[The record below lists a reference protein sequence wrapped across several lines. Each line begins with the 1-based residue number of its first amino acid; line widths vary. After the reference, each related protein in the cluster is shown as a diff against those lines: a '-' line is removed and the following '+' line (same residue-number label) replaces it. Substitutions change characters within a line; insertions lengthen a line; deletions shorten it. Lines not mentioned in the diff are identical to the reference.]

1 MFNKFIESEIDRID
15 TFLVIATIF
24 LVFCLIG
31 IVRSYFLGL
40 KDSPRELFLVLL
52 VKFFEYGAFGLGML
66 TFALYLNHDVGLTDV
81 GAGTYVGVW
90 MVVISGLIMVVGA
103 VCDVIGIRQTLLIG
117 CAGLILGRSALPI
130 FEDTILV
137 SLLGFLPLAFGV
149 AISGPVLLVALKR
162 YTTESGAAL
171 AFGLYYTLL
180 NLGFAAGGWIFDHF
194 RGVYGDYSLVAT
206 LPIAGEI
213 SIYQLL
219 IATALA
225 LTIPQIL
232 VILLMRENIEMT
244 GRGIRILEKK
254 VGRVKPVFS
263 KMGTK
268 IAETARETY
277 RLLSMVVRER
287 RFWIFISALAI
298 VTFIRIVSL
307 HFLLTFPTYG
317 IRLFGDGAQVGNLY
331 AVLNPIVIVFLT
343 PLFSILTSRASS
355 YVMLLIGCS
364 ISALSIWIATVPAEI
379 FTPLMNTSFSLIIF
393 DRWLD
398 IPSSSWDPFYLS
410 IVMFIFLFSLGEAIW
425 APRLMQF
432 TAEIAPPEKEGSY
445 IALSYLPLFLGQFL
459 AGPMSGLLL
468 ATYLPAG
475 SSEGYPLH
483 YMVWVWVGLVGL
495 LTPIGMIIFRKNFQ
509 RVEHGV

>member
-1 MFNKFIESEIDRID
+1 MLHKFLGSESDRLD
-15 TFLVIATIF
+15 AFLVIAAVL
-24 LVFCLIG
+24 LVFCFMAIL
-31 IVRSYFLGL
+31 RSYFLGL

-52 VKFFEYGAFGLGML
+52 VKFIEYGAFGLGML

-81 GAGTYVGVW
+81 GAGTYVGIW

-117 CAGLILGRSALPI
+117 CVGLIVGRLTLPI
-130 FEDTILV
+130 FEDTILI

-162 YTTESGAAL
+162 YTAGSGAAL

-180 NLGFAAGGWIFDHF
+180 NLGFAAGGWIFDYF
-194 RGVYGDYSLVAT
+194 RGIYGDYSLVAT

-219 IATALA
+219 IAIALA

-232 VILLMRENIEMT
+232 FVSLMRENIEMT
-244 GRGIRILEKK
+244 ELGIRVLQEK
-254 VGRVKPVFS
+254 VQDVKPLFS
-263 KMGTK
+263 KMGAK
-268 IAETARETY
+268 IAETAKETS
-277 RLLSMVVRER
+277 RLLYLVSRER
-287 RFWIFISALAI
+287 RFWVFISALAI

-331 AVLNPIVIVFLT
+331 AVLNPMVIVFLT
-343 PLFSILTSRASS
+343 PLFSVITSRASS
-355 YVMLLIGCS
+355 YIMLLIGCS
-364 ISALSIWIATVPAEI
+364 ISALSIWIATAPAELFI
-379 FTPLMNTSFSLIIF
+379 PLMDSSFSLIIF

-410 IVMFIFLFSLGEAIW
+410 LVTFIFLFSVGEAIW

-475 SSEGYPLH
+475 SPEGYPLH
-483 YMVWVWVGLVGL
+483 YMVWVWIGLVGL
-495 LTPIGMIIFRKNFQ
+495 LTPVGMVIFRKNFQ
-509 RVEHGV
+509 RAEDEI